1 MKDLIKKTVLL
12 ALLAAAIW
20 YLFSQRDRVG
30 GLSNLNFKVQGNW
43 HRVQMDFKDES
54 VYTFTETFISL
65 DGEEWASYRL
75 LRGSRIEVTTAG
87 NFVIYELSFPD
98 DDNMVWSTRQGEN
111 LVPSRRWRR

>member
-1 MKDLIKKTVLL
+1 MKDLIKKAVLL